1 MEKGG
6 LFILIRKS
14 TFEQLSVKYVSVPL
28 LHINP
33 LLSRTNNSQSSRTM
47 YWVSVVFFTHLG
59 LCVDIFLTYPALC
72 CSAGTMPPYLFTQLF
87 TIKVVCYYYCCC
99 CCFYNLQI
107 VSSQNCVASTAPFSG
122 WYFSQPQNH
131 KQCWDRST
139 SFGSGRMHTSCY
151 WEIYA
156 YWANTIRQLICCL
169 AVSLYQGNGKSTR
182 RWFIYFCNTSGI
194 AEIVVLSNWQTTQ
207 CGSRQDRDKGFGP
220 GCVDLWLARLIVE

>member
-1 MEKGG
+1 MEKRG

-14 TFEQLSVKYVSVPL
+14 AFEQLSVKYVSVPL

-107 VSSQNCVASTAPFSG
+107 VSSQNCVASTAPFPG
-122 WYFSQPQNH
+122 WYFSQPPGWH
-131 KQCWDRST
+131 KIT
-139 SFGSGRMHTSCY
+139 NNV
-151 WEIYA
+151 EIGQQA
-156 YWANTIRQLICCL
+156 LE
-169 AVSLYQGNGKSTR
+169 VG
-182 RWFIYFCNTSGI
+182 
-194 AEIVVLSNWQTTQ
+194 
-207 CGSRQDRDKGFGP
+207 
-220 GCVDLWLARLIVE
+220 GCTLPVTERYMPTEPIPSDS